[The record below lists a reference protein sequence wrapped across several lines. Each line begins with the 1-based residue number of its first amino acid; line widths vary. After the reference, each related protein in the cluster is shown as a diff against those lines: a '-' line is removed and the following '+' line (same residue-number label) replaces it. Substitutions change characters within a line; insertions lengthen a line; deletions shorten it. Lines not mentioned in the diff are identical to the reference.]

1 MDSNAVPYGTAF
13 FRFVIWKK
21 IIIELLTFIRCNSVK
36 NLKESPLQIQKVTVY
51 LK

>member
-21 IIIELLTFIRCNSVK
+21 DYNRIIELLTFIDEIV
-36 NLKESPLQIQKVTVY
+36 
-51 LK
+51 